1 MARQDSFRYFSHYGD
16 TRNDLRIKGVRRQF
30 GLEGYAM
37 YFMLLEI
44 LTGEENQ
51 CIDLDEMGELL
62 ALDFDV
68 DMEHFTAF
76 IDYCVKV
83 RLFSLDGTIL
93 YSESLRERFAEMSD
107 KADAISDSRA
117 DAGKRGA
124 AKRWSK
130 KARTTEPEAPTAA
143 PADSADMAN
152 DGKAMA
158 NYSKAMANDGKPEFC
173 HDGKMANDGKANFCH
188 DGKMANDS
196 SAIICHNG
204 KMANDGYTKQKE
216 KKLNYKGDDDARTRT
231 AHASTSTSPSPSEP
245 EGPAQGK
252 AAEAA
257 QGTGQTFGS
266 PQSPPHPSAD
276 TEEQWHDS
284 LATNR
289 TFREQVA
296 LAVGLRPAEVIDWLK
311 TFRAEC
317 TAKGTRH
324 ESEGDLRRH
333 AFDWLRCHKAYN
345 NKPDK
350 PNGTANPQSQ
360 SRHRIVERMAS
371 CDADYRV
378 TAL

>member
-1 MARQDSFRYFSHYGD
+1 MARLDSFRYFSHHGD
-16 TRNDLRIKGVRRQF
+16 ARNDLRIKGVRRQF

-62 ALDFDV
+62 AMDFDV
-68 DMEHFTAF
+68 DMDRFTAF
-76 IDYCVKV
+76 IDYCVKI

-93 YSESLRERFAEMSD
+93 YSESLRERFAEMSE

-117 DAGKRGA
+117 EAGKRGA

-130 KARTTEPEAPTAA
+130 KARATEAEAPVDDSTA
-143 PADSADMAN
+143 SADMAN
-152 DGKAMA
+152 D
-158 NYSKAMANDGKPEFC
+158 SKAMANDSKAMANDSKSNFC
-173 HDGKMANDGKANFCH
+173 HDGKMANDGYN
-188 DGKMANDS
+188 
-196 SAIICHNG
+196 
-204 KMANDGYTKQKE
+204 KQNKN
-216 KKLNYKGDDDARTRT
+216 KQNYKGDDDARTRT
-231 AHASTSTSPSPSEP
+231 AHASTSTPPPSPSPSEP
-245 EGPAQGK
+245 EGLAQVK
-252 AAEAA
+252 AAAAA
-257 QGTGQTFGS
+257 QGTGQTAGS
-266 PQSPPHPSAD
+266 PPSPPHPPED
-276 TEEQWHDS
+276 REEQWHDS

-324 ESEGDLRRH
+324 EDENDLRRH

-345 NKPDK
+345 IKSDK
-350 PNGTANPQSQ
+350 PNGAANTQAQ
-360 SRHRIVERMAS
+360 SRNRVVERMAS
-371 CDADYRV
+371 SDADYRV

>member
-51 CIDLDEMGELL
+51 CVDLDEMGELL

-68 DMEHFTAF
+68 DMERFTAF

-83 RLFSLDGTIL
+83 RLFSLDGSIL

-107 KADAISDSRA
+107 KADAISDTRA

-124 AKRWSK
+124 AKRWGK
-130 KARTTEPEAPTAA
+130 KAKAADPEASTAA
-143 PADSADMAN
+143 TADSADMAN
-152 DGKAMA
+152 YGKSMA
-158 NYSKAMANDGKPEFC
+158 NDSKAMANDSKPESC

-188 DGKMANDS
+188 DSKMANDS
-196 SAIICHNG
+196 GAIICHNG
-204 KMANDGYTKQKE
+204 KMANDGYTKLNKN
-216 KKLNYKGDDDARTRT
+216 KLNYKGDDDARTRT
-231 AHASTSTSPSPSEP
+231 AHASTSTPPPPPSPSEP
-245 EGPAQGK
+245 SCSAQGK
-252 AAEAA
+252 S
-257 QGTGQTFGS
+257 QTADS
-266 PQSPPHPSAD
+266 PQSPPHPPED
-276 TEEQWHDS
+276 REEQWHDN

-324 ESEGDLRRH
+324 EDENDLRRH

-345 NKPDK
+345 TQTDK
-350 PNGTANPQSQ
+350 PNGKPNPQAQ

-371 CDADYRV
+371 SDDSYRV